1 MSNPALLGLLL
12 LTALFTSET
21 IAAKRPTTTTID
33 YNGQTYTLA
42 STSTCADGT
51 AALRYQR
58 KWWCP
63 QITTVTPP
71 PTSTPVTYNA
81 QLSWTAPTIREDG
94 TPLALSELAGYEI
107 YYTSDD
113 PAVAGTITI
122 AGGSEASYVL
132 PNLAAGNYYFTISAI
147 DSNGLKSAMSALVS
161 AHFGN

>member
-1 MSNPALLGLLL
+1 MLGFLL
-12 LTALFTSET
+12 LTALFANET
-21 IAAKRPTTTTID
+21 IAAKRPTTTTIT
-33 YNGQTYTLA
+33 YNGSTYTLA
-42 STSTCADGT
+42 GSSTCADGT
-51 AALRYQR
+51 AALRYER

-63 QITTVTPP
+63 QVTTVTPTPTP
-71 PTSTPVTYNA
+71 PPTPVTYNA

-147 DSNGLKSAMSALVS
+147 DSEGLKSAMSALVP